1 MGKRSLARF
10 GVFLSYS
17 LSRTYLVPLL
27 FLLLGLA
34 CHVAFGIIGS
44 HVAPDGTLIEPF
56 FLLPIGYLLCALGII
71 TGLIIRI
78 RSG

>member
-17 LSRTYLVPLL
+17 LSRTHLVPLL

>member
-44 HVAPDGTLIEPF
+44 HVAPDGNLIEPF

>member
-71 TGLIIRI
+71 TGLIVRI

>member
-1 MGKRSLARF
+1 MRNRTSSKNLVEGKR
-10 GVFLSYS
+10 S

-56 FLLPIGYLLCALGII
+56 FLLPIGYLLYALGII

-78 RSG
+78 RTG

>member
-1 MGKRSLARF
+1 MDNQTVDTKERMNQGQGMGK
-10 GVFLSYS
+10 YWI
-17 LSRTYLVPLL
+17 PL
-27 FLLLGLA
+27 FLFLLGLA

-56 FLLPIGYLLCALGII
+56 FLLPIGYLLCALGIV
-71 TGLIIRI
+71 TGLIVRI